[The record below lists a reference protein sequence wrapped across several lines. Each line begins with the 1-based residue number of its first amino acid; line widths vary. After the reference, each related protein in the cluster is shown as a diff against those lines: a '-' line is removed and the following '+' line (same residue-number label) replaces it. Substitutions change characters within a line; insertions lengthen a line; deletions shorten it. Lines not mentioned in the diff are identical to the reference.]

1 MRSWYMHGER
11 FMDGGEKH
19 MRVMQHRVNQHRSR
33 VAGLRAC
40 GLGARWTA
48 LQHAIITWVA
58 TAAAESASRRSA
70 AHSMPSLIDK

>member
-33 VAGLRAC
+33 VAWLRAC

-48 LQHAIITWVA
+48 LRHAIITWVA

>member
-11 FMDGGEKH
+11 FMDGREKH
-19 MRVMQHRVNQHRSR
+19 IRVMQHRVNQHRSW

-40 GLGARWTA
+40 GLRAQWTA
-48 LQHAIITWVA
+48 LRHARITWVA

>member
-1 MRSWYMHGER
+1 MRSSYTHGER
-11 FMDGGEKH
+11 SMDEGEKR

-40 GLGARWTA
+40 GLRARWTA
-48 LQHAIITWVA
+48 PRLAKITWVA
-58 TAAAESASRRSA
+58 TAAAESACRRSA

>member
-1 MRSWYMHGER
+1 MRSSYTHGER
-11 FMDGGEKH
+11 SMDEGEKR
-19 MRVMQHRVNQHRSR
+19 MRVMQHRVSQHRSR

-40 GLGARWTA
+40 GLRARWTA
-48 LQHAIITWVA
+48 PRHAKITWLA

>member
-19 MRVMQHRVNQHRSR
+19 MRVIQHRVNQHRSR

-40 GLGARWTA
+40 GLRARWTA
-48 LQHAIITWVA
+48 LWHANITWVA
-58 TAAAESASRRSA
+58 TAAAESASRQSA
-70 AHSMPSLIDK
+70 AHAMPSLIDK

>member
-1 MRSWYMHGER
+1 MRSWCMHSER
-11 FMDGGEKH
+11 SMDGGEKH

-40 GLGARWTA
+40 GLRARWTA
-48 LQHAIITWVA
+48 LWHANITWVA

-70 AHSMPSLIDK
+70 AHAMPSLIDK